1 MGRQTGRFNDDDET
15 VRKRSGWLIPVSVFA
30 VTFVLSALILLF
42 YLAPNGPGLF
52 EEQAAPT
59 SRSDI
64 VTLSVAGRPFAIPA
78 NYLIYDSART
88 GGERKEIA
96 LFALLPDLSGW
107 SNWAADEFASNT
119 AESRVAYLTIHKE
132 QHGLKESDKL
142 ARVYLDYVADRKG
155 GEGPY
160 GLRQYVFR
168 PDIGYRSEDLFV
180 GQTAAGPVVL
190 RCVKLTPEVPSP
202 SCLRETLLAPGV
214 SLSLRFKRAH
224 LEDWQDVAAKTDKL
238 MAAFRKPAGK

>member
-1 MGRQTGRFNDDDET
+1 MGRQTGRFNDDET
-15 VRKRSGWLIPVSVFA
+15 VRKRSGWIIPVSVFA
-30 VTFVLSALILLF
+30 VTFVLSALILLY
-42 YLAPNGPGLF
+42 YLAPSAGLF

-64 VTLSVAGRPFAIPA
+64 VAISVAGRPFRIPA

-88 GGERKEIA
+88 GGERSEIA
-96 LFALLPDLSGW
+96 VFALLPDLSGW
-107 SNWAADEFASNT
+107 SNWAADEFASN
-119 AESRVAYLTIHKE
+119 AADSRIAYLTIHKDR
-132 QHGLKESDKL
+132 HGLKEADKL
-142 ARVYLDYVADRKG
+142 ARVYLDYVANRG
-155 GEGPY
+155 GSEGPY
-160 GLRQYVFR
+160 GLRQYAFR
-168 PDIGYRSEDLFV
+168 PDIGYRNEDLFV

-224 LEDWQDVAAKTDKL
+224 LEDWRDIAAKTDKL
-238 MAAFRKPAGK
+238 MADFRKSAGK